1 MTDQPHLPPYVLEAE
16 DVPSYWQ
23 VGILWKVLLSA
34 EATAGQFTLI
44 DQLMPKG
51 AGPPPH
57 RHERYDEGFHLLDG
71 EIEYTLGADDDRRTV
86 LAKTGDTVWVPRGT
100 THAFTV
106 ASDTVRALNFYTPGG
121 WDDHLAFLAVPATEK
136 TLPPAGV
143 GADPRQVDPDKAQAF
158 LDRIRELHTQTGF

>member
-1 MTDQPHLPPYVLEAE
+1 MTDQPHLPPFVHEAE

-23 VGILWKVLLSA
+23 VGILWNVLLSA
-34 EATAGQFTLI
+34 EATAGQFSII

-57 RHERYDEGFHLLDG
+57 RHERFDEGFYLLDG
-71 EIEYTLGADDDRRTV
+71 EIEYTLGDGDDQRTV
-86 LAKTGDTVWVPRGT
+86 LAKTGDSVWVPRNT

-121 WDDHLAFLAVPATEK
+121 WEDSLAFLAAPATAK
-136 TLPPAGV
+136 TLPPDDADV
-143 GADPRQVDPDKAQAF
+143 DPRQSDPEKRQAF
-158 LDRIRELHTQTGF
+158 LDRMSELHTQTGF